1 MEAKNQPKTPASRN
15 PNAVTAE
22 ERNEWLEFELPSGKV
37 CKISRFKGKHVQ
49 QAKRLMNDDGSD
61 LAECL
66 GAILCTIDGAKIQ
79 KEDFAEM
86 DGMDYFKILKP
97 INELFL

>member
-1 MEAKNQPKTPASRN
+1 MAELKPKTAASTK

-22 ERNEWLEFELPSGKV
+22 ERNEWLEFELPSGKK

-49 QAKRLMNDDGSD
+49 QAKRLMSDDGSD

-66 GAILCTIDGAKIQ
+66 GAILCTIDGARIQ